1 MADDFSSEE
10 KVKILLA
17 EYSSLKAEVGAHTGY
32 GFQASGFAV
41 TALSLLAAQA
51 ITWRSIVVF
60 FLIVILILGAM
71 FLILGHI
78 WIAATRIREIERD
91 VNERA
96 GEKLLVWET
105 AWGKAQHWFSDK
117 KPQSS

>member
-1 MADDFSSEE
+1 MPEGFNSEE
-10 KVKILLA
+10 KVKILLTEYNSLRA
-17 EYSSLKAEVGAHTGY
+17 EIGARTGY
-32 GFQASGFAV
+32 GFQVGGFAV

-60 FLIVILILGAM
+60 VLILILIVGVM
-71 FLILGHI
+71 FLVFGHI
-78 WIAATRIREIERD
+78 WITAARVREIERD

-105 AWGKAQHWFSDK
+105 GWGYAQHWFSDR
-117 KPQSS
+117 PRQST